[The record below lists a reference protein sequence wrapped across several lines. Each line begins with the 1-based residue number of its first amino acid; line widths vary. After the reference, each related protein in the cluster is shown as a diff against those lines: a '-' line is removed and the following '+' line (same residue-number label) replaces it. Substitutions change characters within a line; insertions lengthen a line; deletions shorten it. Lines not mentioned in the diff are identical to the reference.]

1 MYYIYAM
8 GSAVSFVLMIIT
20 AMINGMMYS
29 KPALEDLTESLVD
42 EQSPEEEVEV
52 TEETE
57 EEPVPSQP
65 EEDS

>member
-8 GSAVSFVLMIIT
+8 GSALSFVLMIIT

-29 KPALEDLTESLVD
+29 KPALKDITESLI
-42 EQSPEEEVEV
+42 EESPEEEVN
-52 TEETE
+52 E
-57 EEPVPSQP
+57 EEEKPDPSQP

>member
-65 EEDS
+65 EEGS

>member
-20 AMINGMMYS
+20 AMINGLMYS
-29 KPALEDLTESLVD
+29 KPALEDMTESLI
-42 EQSPEEEVEV
+42 EEEV

-57 EEPVPSQP
+57 EDDLSQP
-65 EEDS
+65 EEES

>member
-52 TEETE
+52 TEE
-57 EEPVPSQP
+57 EPVPSQP
-65 EEDS
+65 EEGS

>member
-29 KPALEDLTESLVD
+29 KPALVDLTESLVD